1 MPYLRAVMPT
11 RIAAEITVPDS
22 EDRLIGPRRG
32 DG

>member
-11 RIAAEITVPDS
+11 RIVAEITVSVS
-22 EDRLIGPRRG
+22 EERLTGPQRC

>member
-11 RIAAEITVPDS
+11 RIVAEITVPDS
-22 EDRLIGPRRG
+22 DDRLTGPQRG